1 MAATY
6 EQMQAM
12 HTLLEA
18 DNARECVDALL
29 NQYAKESYNNAQ
41 YLYIRLVLGEGAGQ
55 WMISNSPSWATEKQ
69 PSG

>member
-18 DNARECVDALL
+18 ENARECVDALL

-41 YLYIRLVLGEGAGQ
+41 YLYIRLVLGKEQDNG
-55 WMISNSPSWATEKQ
+55 
-69 PSG
+69 